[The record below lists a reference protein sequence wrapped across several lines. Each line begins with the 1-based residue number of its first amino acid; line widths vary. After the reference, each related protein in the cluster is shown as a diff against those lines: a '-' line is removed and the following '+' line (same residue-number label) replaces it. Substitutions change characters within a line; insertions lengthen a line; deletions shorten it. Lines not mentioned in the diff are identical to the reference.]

1 MENQLINQLDPNLKI
16 ELMFMSYGKFLVSI
30 PWIRDNF
37 SIEFIKELS
46 QDAEEV

>member
-1 MENQLINQLDPNLKI
+1 MENQLINQLDPKLKI
-16 ELMFMSYGKFLVSI
+16 ELMFMSYGRYISAI